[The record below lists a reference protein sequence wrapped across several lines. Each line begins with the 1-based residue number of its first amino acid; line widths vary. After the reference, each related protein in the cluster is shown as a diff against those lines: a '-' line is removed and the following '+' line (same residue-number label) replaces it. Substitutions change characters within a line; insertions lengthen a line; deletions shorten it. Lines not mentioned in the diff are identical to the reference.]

1 MYNIKYEVKNMK
13 LNLFKLLD
21 IILNETFC
29 RIFTTLVMVVYCFKV
44 QSTYSVCLLIIYLIG
59 LVLLY
64 LNKYRLN
71 KK

>member
-1 MYNIKYEVKNMK
+1 MK